1 MAQNTNI
8 PFPLANQATLSGQG
22 FHKVGLRLV
31 GHMASLSLR
40 PRGASVAPWK
50 NSQVN
55 RELGASWALYKAFVV
70 NMFTF
75 FSLAGLITIKY
86 FVLNLAL

>member
-1 MAQNTNI
+1 MAQKTNVL
-8 PFPLANQATLSGQG
+8 FPLASQAKLSGQG
-22 FHKVGLRLV
+22 LYKVHLLLV
-31 GHMASLSLR
+31 GQMASLSLR

-55 RELGASWALYKAFVV
+55 RELGAIWALYKAFVV

-86 FVLNLAL
+86 FVLSLAL